1 MQPKATK
8 SGFRANTNRPWWM
21 HDKIMSVSEQKFIF
35 LLVSLTENTP
45 VTSVIS
51 LDDPTVECGERIE
64 FYLVIY

>member
-1 MQPKATK
+1 
-8 SGFRANTNRPWWM
+8 M

-64 FYLVIY
+64 FYLVVY